1 MENVNVPYNTKTI
14 SSCLECPYHKMYPLS
29 RKKKKIICTQ
39 TNEEVEVK
47 DIEYFSIMSMCP
59 YKQKASTENEIAK
72 ISELVDVIHANITM
86 VRMENLTNRKG
97 ISGLLVDVR
106 YGVLHRYGVTRGNG
120 CQENGRR
127 D

>member
-72 ISELVDVIHANITM
+72 LSMFIENMNDKSLIEKAYQRVWDLYNVKVTTQTYIDNYI
-86 VRMENLTNRKG
+86 VR
-97 ISGLLVDVR
+97 
-106 YGVLHRYGVTRGNG
+106 
-120 CQENGRR
+120 Q
-127 D
+127 

>member
-29 RKKKKIICTQ
+29 RKKKKIICAQ

-72 ISELVDVIHANITM
+72 LSMFIPANTLIITHNEMVLDKINEIIDKINELNKKIM
-86 VRMENLTNRKG
+86 
-97 ISGLLVDVR
+97 
-106 YGVLHRYGVTRGNG
+106 
-120 CQENGRR
+120 
-127 D
+127 